1 MESDRA
7 CQIKVINMMSNLN
20 VEEIKAILFQLP
32 EQELV
37 ALVADIEERLQTT
50 AMLQLAETGFQEWN
64 DEEEDIYNAEA

>member
-7 CQIKVINMMSNLN
+7 CEIKVINMMSNLSI
-20 VEEIKAILFQLP
+20 EEIKAILFQLP

-50 AMLQLAETGFQEWN
+50 AMMQLAETGFQEWN

>member
-1 MESDRA
+1 MESDHS
-7 CQIKVINMMSNLN
+7 CEIKVINMMSNLSI
-20 VEEIKAILFQLP
+20 EEIKAILFQLP

-50 AMLQLAETGFQEWN
+50 AMMQLAETGFQEWN

>member
-1 MESDRA
+1 
-7 CQIKVINMMSNLN
+7 MMSNLN

>member
-1 MESDRA
+1 
-7 CQIKVINMMSNLN
+7 MSNLN